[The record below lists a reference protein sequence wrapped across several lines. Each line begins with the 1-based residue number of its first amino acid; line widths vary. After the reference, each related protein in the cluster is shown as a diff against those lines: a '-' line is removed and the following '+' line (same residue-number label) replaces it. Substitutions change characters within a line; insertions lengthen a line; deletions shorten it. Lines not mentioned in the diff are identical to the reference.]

1 MRRQYRAI
9 VVAPGG
15 EFSVDFRGTPT
26 IEGVEQKLANQG
38 SRNFFYPFH
47 AVVLDHDGAFIE
59 EQAVMRQRLQSVAW
73 PFDSFKGRTVRS
85 FVRAI
90 QTLTE
95 GQIDQVISG

>member
-1 MRRQYRAI
+1 MRREYRAI
-9 VVAPGG
+9 VVAPDGDLR
-15 EFSVDFRGTPT
+15 VDFRGTPT
-26 IEGVEQKLANQG
+26 IEGVEEKLANQG

-47 AVVLDHDGAFIE
+47 AVVLDHDTSLIE
-59 EQAVMRQRLQSVAW
+59 NETVMRQRLQSVAW